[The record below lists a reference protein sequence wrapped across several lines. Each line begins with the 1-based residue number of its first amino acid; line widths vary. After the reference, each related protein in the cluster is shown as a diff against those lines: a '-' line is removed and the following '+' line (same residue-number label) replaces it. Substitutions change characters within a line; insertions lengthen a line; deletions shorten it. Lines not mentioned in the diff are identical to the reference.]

1 MRSSARSAVVVVVLA
16 LAIARAAHASEDPSV
31 GIATGTTS
39 DRHGAVFVDPLGFLM
54 FGGRIGAEAGGSRIT
69 GAVYGRWFN
78 AGVLSHNL
86 FLKNGESFGFSY
98 GGGVRG
104 RYYASDNQAGLHVG
118 LGLEYLRTRIE
129 NASVRIATTSGY
141 LVPQAEVGYRFARGR
156 LFADGSVA
164 MGYAT
169 QLSGSVSN
177 LSGGNSAGLYTAAD
191 ESSVYAAASLEL
203 GVLF

>member
-1 MRSSARSAVVVVVLA
+1 MRSAATIFALSIA
-16 LAIARAAHASEDPSV
+16 LATAGAARASEDPSV
-31 GIATGTTS
+31 GIATGTGT
-39 DRHGAVFVDPLGFLM
+39 DRHGAVFMDPLGFLM

-104 RYYASDNQAGLHVG
+104 RYYTSDDQAGFHVG

-129 NASVRIATTSGY
+129 NGSARIATTSGY
-141 LVPQAEVGYRFARGR
+141 LVPQGEVGYRFTSGR
-156 LFADGSVA
+156 LFADGSA
-164 MGYAT
+164 SLGYAT
-169 QLSGSVSN
+169 QLHGSVSN
-177 LSGGNSAGLYTAAD
+177 LPGGNNAGIYTAAD
-191 ESSVYAAASLEL
+191 ESSVYASASLEL